1 MYDVIEVSKMQKSVI
16 AKIIEILLI
25 ILLIGGMLCFFFI
38 PELYNY
44 FKEDSV
50 TYFYNQS
57 TYYKIAFYGCY
68 IICLT
73 IFGHLIVLF
82 HQVYNHSPFQKEVVI
97 ALNNSA
103 ILFMLLFI
111 IVILKAFLIP
121 TLLSFVCAFICFMVS
136 LSFYVLKEVIKS
148 AIVYKNEVDYT
159 V

>member
-1 MYDVIEVSKMQKSVI
+1 MKKSKI
-16 AKIIEILLI
+16 AKIIEFLLT
-25 ILLIGGMLCFFFI
+25 ILLIGGLLCLFFI

-44 FKEDSV
+44 FKDDTVMPFQIHSI
-50 TYFYNQS
+50 YYRFAFYN
-57 TYYKIAFYGCY
+57 CY
-68 IICLT
+68 IICLV
-73 IFGHLIVLF
+73 ILGHLIVLF
-82 HQVYNHSPFQKEVVI
+82 HQVYNHSPFQKKVVL

-103 ILFMLLFI
+103 ILFMLLFT
-111 IVILKAFLIP
+111 IVILKAFFIP